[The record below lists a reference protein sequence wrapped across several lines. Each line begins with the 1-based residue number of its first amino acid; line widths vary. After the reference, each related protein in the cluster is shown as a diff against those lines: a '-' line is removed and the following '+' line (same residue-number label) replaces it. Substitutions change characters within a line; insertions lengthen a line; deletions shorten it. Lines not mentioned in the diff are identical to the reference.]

1 MEDEYRKFLDGLS
14 DFDAAHGMAH
24 IERVVSNAK
33 RLLKSENADREIVI
47 AAAWLHDC
55 VSLPKDHPDK
65 KRSST
70 LAAEKAGQFLK
81 SIQFDEKKIEKV
93 RHAIEAH
100 SFSSGITP
108 CTIEAKIVQDADRLD
123 ALGAVGIARCFMIGG
138 LLNRPIYNPKDP
150 FCDNSEPDDQLWTI
164 DHFYTKLFKLKE
176 LLNTDSAK
184 KEAEKRVEFMHQY
197 LQRLREE
204 I

>member
-1 MEDEYRKFLDGLS
+1 MEDDYRKFLSGLS

-24 IERVVSNAK
+24 IERVVSNVK
-33 RLLKSENADREIVI
+33 RLLKSENADSEIVI

-65 KRSST
+65 ESSSS
-70 LAAEKAGQFLK
+70 LAAEKAVQFLK
-81 SIQFDEKKIEKV
+81 STKFDAKKIEAV

-108 CTIEAKIVQDADRLD
+108 RTIEAKIVQDADRLD
-123 ALGAVGIARCFMIGG
+123 ALGAVGIARCFMVGG
-138 LLNRPIYNPKDP
+138 LLNRPIYNPNDP
-150 FCDNSEPDDQLWTI
+150 FCDKSEPDDQLWTI
-164 DHFYTKLFKLKE
+164 DHFYTKLFKLKD

-184 KEAEKRVEFMHQY
+184 KEAGIRVEFMHQY